1 MINLADPQW
10 IIALSSVI
18 GGFVIFTIW
27 LIRLEG
33 KQRENAKDLAR
44 FEAEITSLKSKFDMY
59 VEKIFDKLSSIEI
72 SLAKLDSKFNNTRVK
87 K

>member
-1 MINLADPQW
+1 MINLGDPQW

-33 KQRENAKDLAR
+33 KQGSNQKDIERVENEL
-44 FEAEITSLKSKFDMY
+44 ISLKSKFDMY
-59 VEKIFDKLSSIEI
+59 VEKIFDKLSNIEI
-72 SLAKLDSKFNNTRVK
+72 TLAKLDSKLNNTRTK